1 MAIPRSIESSMVLR
15 SFLIGSALLLIS
27 ACSEG
32 EITEVK
38 ENAENSEVDGQLLY
52 TNNCASCHGPD
63 GNLGNSGSK
72 DLSQSKFSEQEVLK
86 IIKEG
91 KGTMPPFEYLLTTDK
106 EREAVMQ
113 FVMSLRKEEK
123 NE

>member
-1 MAIPRSIESSMVLR
+1 MVLKTI
-15 SFLIGSALLLIS
+15 SIAAGALLILS

-32 EITEVK
+32 KVAKVT
-38 ENAENSEVDGQLLY
+38 ENSENVEVDGQLLY

-72 DLSQSKFSEQEVLK
+72 DLSKSKFNEQQVLN
-86 IIKEG
+86 IIKKG
-91 KGTMPPFEYLLTTDK
+91 KGTMPPFEYLLTTDQ

-123 NE
+123 K